1 MENEKLEMI
10 EVNYKNKKRYNC
22 AKMPIRQSRFFTWLI
37 YVLSKIMLI
46 GKKVKIEKINME
58 GVKPPYLML
67 SNHMYF
73 IDFEL
78 AAVALY
84 PHRMNNIVSIDGYYR
99 RPWLM
104 ELIGCMTTRKF
115 TPDLNLVK
123 SMLRCFKRGDAVG
136 LYPEARYTAQGA
148 KSFIPESVAKMVKL
162 GKVPVVTVIHHGNH
176 LHTPFWNWR
185 DKRKVP
191 FYTVVKQILTPE
203 QIKNMSVEEINE
215 VIQKEME
222 YNEYDYQK
230 ENNILIKKKTR
241 AEGLNKILYQCPHC
255 KKEGKMYTKGH
266 ELYCEECGKRWNFN
280 EDGTLEAQDGNTE
293 FTKVTDWYEWER
305 SEVRKQVRSGE
316 YHFEDEVEVYGFPRC
331 YKFFKLG
338 KAKVRHTI
346 EEGFVLEGHYRGEDY
361 RILKRPI
368 EANSLHLE
376 YEWCYVKPYDCF
388 DISIERD
395 SLFCY
400 PTKRDVITK
409 LGFAT
414 EELYQLHL
422 ERVRNG

>member
-22 AKMPIRQSRFFTWLI
+22 AKMPIRQPRFFTWLI

-46 GKKVKIEKINME
+46 GKKVKIEKINMK

-230 ENNILIKKKTR
+230 ENNILINNKDR
-241 AEGLNKILYQCPHC
+241 AENLHKILYKCPHC
-255 KKEGKMYTKGH
+255 KDEHSMDSKGNTLFCTKCNH
-266 ELYCEECGKRWNFN
+266 TWNLN
-280 EDGTLEAQDGNTE
+280 ENGTLTCLNDETIFE
-293 FTKVTDWYEWER
+293 SITDWFNWER
-305 SEVRKQVRSGE
+305 QEVREEILKGE
-316 YHFEDEVEVYGFPRC
+316 YSYSDEVEVHSLPKPS
-331 YKFFKLG
+331 KFYHLG
-338 KAKVRHTI
+338 KAKIRHNK
-346 EEGFVLEGHYRGEDY
+346 EEGWVLEGNYRNKDY
-361 RILKRPI
+361 KITRTPVQMEALHVEYDYFRIKRD
-368 EANSLHLE
+368 
-376 YEWCYVKPYDCF
+376 DCF
-388 DISIERD
+388 VINTEDD
-395 SLFCY
+395 SFFIY
-400 PTKRDVITK
+400 PTKKNIITK
-409 LGFAT
+409 LAFAT
-414 EELYQLHL
+414 EEMFLLTK
-422 ERVRNG
+422 NK